1 MVSPTHSPIE
11 NASHA
16 RHSISDSEMNR
27 VLSSTWH
34 VLEQTPPPSL
44 RDVLGAYNS
53 KGDGD
58 RDMLIAMLNAKSA
71 EEQRM
76 ASVAALH
83 RTLLEM
89 HHSPPVPSHS
99 SLLPIQPTTHSY
111 PPRSISHSPPTHEIM
126 PPHILNGLPMGY
138 SSPPLPPPAVTREA
152 PPHNIPSRKRQ
163 RTSHEPPSPHRAV
176 SSQYL
181 SMRHDNPPSPH
192 SSSRSDSAEYSPR
205 SRPSMAIGSLLSSGD
220 IPRGGTHTSEGRTND
235 YISPSTSIG
244 PISV

>member
-1 MVSPTHSPIE
+1 MNSIVSPTHSPVE

-16 RHSISDSEMNR
+16 SHPTPDSEMNR
-27 VLSSTWH
+27 VISSTWH

-44 RDVLGAYNS
+44 RDVLGAYSS

-71 EEQRM
+71 EDQRM

-99 SLLPIQPTTHSY
+99 SLLQPTAYSY
-111 PPRSISHSPPTHEIM
+111 PPRSISHSPPTHEVM
-126 PPHILNGLPMGY
+126 PTHILNGLSMGH
-138 SSPPLPPPAVTREA
+138 SSPPPPPAVTKEA
-152 PPHNIPSRKRQ
+152 PSHNIPSRKRQ
-163 RTSHEPPSPHRAV
+163 CTSHDPPSPHRAA
-176 SSQYL
+176 SSRY
-181 SMRHDNPPSPH
+181 SSVKYDNPPSPN

-205 SRPSMAIGSLLSSGD
+205 SRASMAIGSLLSSGD
-220 IPRGGTHTSEGRTND
+220 IPRGTEGRTND